1 MQIDK
6 TTYDKSKITPYNRNN
21 PSNGYQPRII
31 VSGPKSIL
39 VHTTNGNAGS
49 SLKNEADFI
58 AQSMRIASHY
68 LIGKAGEIIQFL
80 DPIKYIAYH
89 AGCVNDPLF
98 SNVNAI
104 GIEMHNTP
112 TEGECTSAQ
121 LNALDWLVR
130 DVLLPTHKIPYRN
143 IERHRA
149 VAVYCGT
156 TKTGRKIDPSGFSD
170 EKFIIW
176 RNSLSGL
183 MQFRVIN
190 PSNIYVRQSPQVNP
204 TNIAGHL
211 LYKDEFFSDVL
222 KTDELNQT
230 HSGTSGFSNQWAHI
244 LHGVSQG
251 KPIDGLGFVS
261 LSNLQRLE

>member
-6 TTYDKSKITPYNRNN
+6 TTYNKSQITPYNRNN
-21 PSNGYQPRII
+21 ESNGYQPRYTG
-31 VSGPKSIL
+31 GPKSIL
-39 VHTTNGNAGS
+39 IHTTNGNVGS
-49 SLKNEADFI
+49 TLEAEANYI
-58 AQSMRIASHY
+58 ARSMVIAAHY
-68 LIGKAGEIIQFL
+68 FIGKKGEIIEFL
-80 DPIKYIAYH
+80 DPVKYIAYH

-98 SNVNAI
+98 GNVNAV

-112 TEGECTSAQ
+112 AEGECTTDQ
-121 LNALDWLVR
+121 LSALDWLVR
-130 DVLLPTHKIPYRN
+130 TILLPTYKIPYRN
-143 IERHRA
+143 IERHRT

-176 RNSLSGL
+176 RNSLAGL
-183 MQFRVIN
+183 MRFRVIN
-190 PSNIYVRQSPQVNP
+190 PSNVYIRQSPQVNA

-211 LYKDEFFSDVL
+211 LYKDEFVSDVL
-222 KTDELNQT
+222 KTDELGET
-230 HSGTSGFSNQWAHI
+230 HPGTAGYSNQWAHI

-251 KPIDGLGFVS
+251 KPMDGLGFVS